1 MDTTWHLRFTP
12 LLSGHWR
19 ACLRW
24 SGENWADTENGLAIF
39 VLGREVVRGVGRAGG
54 GGGDRGVYLFDFLFV
69 LLKGWFSQS
78 VLSFP

>member
-24 SGENWADTENGLAIF
+24 QEETGQIRKTGWPFLF
-39 VLGREVVRGVGRAGG
+39 CGG
-54 GGGDRGVYLFDFLFV
+54 GGERCGALAGAEAGGPRDVFV
-69 LLKGWFSQS
+69 
-78 VLSFP
+78 